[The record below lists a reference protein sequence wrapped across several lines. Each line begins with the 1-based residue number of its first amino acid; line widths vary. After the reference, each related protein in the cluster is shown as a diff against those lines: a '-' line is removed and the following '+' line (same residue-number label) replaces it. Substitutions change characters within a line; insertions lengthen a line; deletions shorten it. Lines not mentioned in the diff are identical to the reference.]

1 MNIISTNIIIV
12 RTFNKFKI
20 KDRNY
25 IIAQRKIGNY
35 IADLYNRIA
44 VSAVNCPGNT
54 DQRKMMTSA
63 ETLFTQL
70 RGIVGNANF
79 AHLFGLKEFGRSTI

>member
-1 MNIISTNIIIV
+1 MFSLQ
-12 RTFNKFKI
+12 
-20 KDRNY
+20 DRNY

-44 VSAVNCPGNT
+44 AINCPGST
-54 DQRKMMTSA
+54 GQRKMMTSA

-79 AHLFGLKEFGRSTI
+79 AHLFGLKEFGLAINNLIVVTTCH